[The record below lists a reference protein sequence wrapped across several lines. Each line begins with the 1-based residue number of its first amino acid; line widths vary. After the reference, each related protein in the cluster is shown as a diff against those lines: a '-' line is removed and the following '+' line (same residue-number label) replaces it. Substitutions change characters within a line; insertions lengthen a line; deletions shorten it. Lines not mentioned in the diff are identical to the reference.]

1 MQNKVV
7 YFFKI
12 ILSKICKYQ
21 KVRAICDC
29 CRVRKIEQKDKK
41 LE

>member
-12 ILSKICKYQ
+12 ILIKIHKKQ
-21 KVRAICDC
+21 KERDVGVFA
-29 CRVRKIEQKDKK
+29 V
-41 LE
+41 L

>member
-12 ILSKICKYQ
+12 ILIKIRKKQ
-21 KVRAICDC
+21 KERDVGVFA
-29 CRVRKIEQKDKK
+29 V
-41 LE
+41 L